1 MEILK
6 ELDDEH
12 RLIEDAM
19 GSFVTLCHNI
29 TPENFREKREDI
41 EKFSIFFT
49 GYLENFHFKKEEEIL
64 FKSFVNQGIPDDKG
78 PLYYY
83 ILEHTEH
90 IAFNRRILDYIEY
103 DEINDEQRKEL
114 VQVSESLAAETWE
127 HIDKEDSV
135 LYSEATDRIRGKHAT
150 AVKELNREFNKTY
163 DVTKYQ
169 TLGEELVKK
178 YKPTDVLPDVIRGD
192 GCASCRHFGEGCDGI
207 EHEWWSEHEWE
218 DFYARNN
225 RD

>member
-19 GSFVTLCHNI
+19 GSFVTLCHEI
-29 TPENFREKREDI
+29 TPENFCEKRDDI
-41 EKFSIFFT
+41 EKFTVFFT

-64 FKSFVNQGIPDDKG
+64 FQSFMNLGIPEDKG

-90 IAFNRRILDYIEY
+90 VAFNKRILNYIDY
-103 DEINDEQRKEL
+103 DEITSEQQKEL
-114 VQVSESLAAETWE
+114 IEISESLAAETWE

-135 LYSEATDRIRGKHAT
+135 LYAEVSDRIRGKNAT
-150 AVKELNREFNKTY
+150 AVKQLNREFNKTY
-163 DVTKYQ
+163 DVKKYQ

-178 YKPTDVLPDVIRGD
+178 YKPTDDLPDVIRGD
-192 GCASCRHFGEGCDGI
+192 GCMSCRHFGEGCDGI